1 MNKIDIIIEEA
12 KKIVQNTKKKYTQL
26 REVYFYK

>member
-26 REVYFYK
+26 REVIFL